1 MWRADLNSSRAK
13 ALSLLGRHDEAKA
26 AVHVLLDTVP
36 DAAPGSPIPTLWTA
50 DQAHFAESWVL
61 TAVGDEVGTS
71 RAIDRVLSHTGDYQY
86 IANVSLLGALCTVV
100 SGGTGAGA
108 RRAAEVLDGLP
119 PGYRSQ
125 MITETGR
132 RVLAAVP
139 RAAQH
144 SPAVRDLAAVI
155 AATAPAAAQLAG

>member
-1 MWRADLNSSRAK
+1 M
-13 ALSLLGRHDEAKA
+13 
-26 AVHVLLDTVP
+26 
-36 DAAPGSPIPTLWTA
+36 
-50 DQAHFAESWVL
+50 
-61 TAVGDEVGTS
+61 VG
-71 RAIDRVLSHTGDYQY
+71 
-86 IANVSLLGALCTVV
+86 
-100 SGGTGAGA
+100 GGTGAGA